1 MKLKSL
7 RNIASAALAILLTAT
22 AVSAEPWKG
31 QGLNWNHSSG
41 WSIQIPTVAN
51 PTVETT
57 ADDDISISGKT
68 MDYNAVFRCYTNKA
82 EADLFESAL
91 RKTLAESNITFKP
104 ASTFEGVEWTCTA
117 AEGTGKTKDFS
128 AEVTIGQ
135 LAKGG
140 KFLVFMT
147 TSDLKDH
154 DTVDPVLGEIVKGVH
169 VK

>member
-7 RNIASAALAILLTAT
+7 RNVASAALAILLTAS
-22 AVSAEPWKG
+22 AVNAEPWKG
-31 QGLNWNHSSG
+31 QGLSWNHSSG
-41 WSIQIPTVAN
+41 WSIEIPAAAN

-57 ADDDISISGKT
+57 VDDDISISGKT
-68 MDYNAVFRCYTNKA
+68 LDYNAVFRCYTNKA
-82 EADLFESAL
+82 EADTFESAL
-91 RKTLAESNITFKP
+91 RKTMGEANVTFKP
-104 ASTFEGVEWTCTA
+104 ASTFDAGEWVCTA
-117 AEGTGKTKDFS
+117 TEGGGKTQEFT

-140 KFLVFMT
+140 KYLVFMT

-154 DTVDPVLGEIVKGVH
+154 DQVDPLMGEIVKGVH